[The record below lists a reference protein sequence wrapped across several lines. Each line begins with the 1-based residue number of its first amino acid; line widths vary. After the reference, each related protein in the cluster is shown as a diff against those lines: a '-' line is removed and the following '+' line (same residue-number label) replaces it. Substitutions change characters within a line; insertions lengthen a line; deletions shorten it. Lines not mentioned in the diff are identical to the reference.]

1 MPPPGKRKKPSEK
14 ESWIVLDE
22 LFKNRTEV
30 WYNLI
35 NCGKMYRANR
45 IEFRWY
51 LSWWR
56 IHIISMPE
64 SVFKIAKIKSVYLK
78 SNRPRFR
85 ELGLQV
91 QQNYGIKSLQIF
103 NYRVI
108 DITNWNDNLRYISVR
123 FSTPLY
129 IPKDWSRQLYESVSQ
144 MFLAYQYNSHSAYVA
159 RST

>member
-1 MPPPGKRKKPSEK
+1 M
-14 ESWIVLDE
+14 VLDE
-22 LFKNRTEV
+22 LFKNRTEI

-51 LSWWR
+51 LSGSR
-56 IHIISMPE
+56 IHILSMPE
-64 SVFKIAKIKSVYLK
+64 SVFKIAKIKSVYLE
-78 SNRPRFR
+78 SNRPRCR

-91 QQNYGIKSLQIF
+91 QQNYGIKSLQIL

-108 DITNWNDNLRYISVR
+108 EITNWNDNLRYISVW

-129 IPKDWSRQLYESVSQ
+129 VYTQGLKQTAVRKRKLDVFGLSV
-144 MFLAYQYNSHSAYVA
+144 H
-159 RST
+159 